1 MNSPLSL
8 SLKNLCVDIHTAGG
22 IIPLLDDI
30 CLDIP
35 RGKTLGIVGESGCGK
50 SMTALAIMRLLPQPT
65 CKIRSGEILFDDI
78 DIASAPGS
86 ILKNIRGKKIA
97 MIFQEPMTALNPVR
111 NIESQMQEMFNL
123 HMPEL
128 NKAAARQK
136 ILQLLT
142 DVGLSD
148 PQRRLK
154 QYPHELSGG
163 MRQRV
168 MIAMALACNPDIL
181 IADEP
186 TTALDVTI
194 QAQILHLIREL
205 QQKNNMTV
213 LLITHDLG
221 VVAQTCDEVA
231 VMYAGRII
239 EKCDTRSLFD
249 NPVHP
254 YTQGLLNAIPRLELA
269 PKTTL
274 QTIPGQV
281 PSPAEMPQGCRFRNR
296 CSHQQEI
303 CHSVS
308 SALQNAAAT
317 HQVNCIRWQEI

>member
-1 MNSPLSL
+1 MNAAPSL
-8 SLKNLCVDIHTAGG
+8 SLKNLCVDIHTPEGT
-22 IIPLLDDI
+22 IPLLDDI

-35 RGKTLGIVGESGCGK
+35 KGKTLGIVGESGCGK

-65 CKIRSGEILFDDI
+65 CKIRSGEILFDGI
-78 DIASAPGS
+78 DLATSPGN

-111 NIESQMQEMFNL
+111 NIYSQMQEMFKL

-128 NKAAARQK
+128 NKSAVKEK
-136 ILQLLT
+136 ILHLLT
-142 DVGLSD
+142 EVGLSD
-148 PQRRLK
+148 PQRRLT

-239 EKCDTRSLFD
+239 EKCDTKSLFG
-249 NPVHP
+249 NPLHP

-281 PSPAEMPQGCRFRNR
+281 PTPAEMPEGCRFRNR
-296 CSHQQEI
+296 CIHQRDI
-303 CHSVS
+303 CNNVTST
-308 SALQNAAAT
+308 LQNTGTT
-317 HQVNCIRWQEI
+317 HLVNCIRWQEI